1 MNAVRKPTED
11 KTPASPEAEKPAK
24 AGISPV
30 SEGDIAHPTASP
42 VHALRARIE
51 AAFRPPSE
59 RAMLR
64 ITAMVM
70 VLALSSWLAVVM
82 LLSAGS

>member
-11 KTPASPEAEKPAK
+11 KDPAQSEATHPVTPGPAPL
-24 AGISPV
+24 ATS
-30 SEGDIAHPTASP
+30 DTAHPSASP

-59 RAMLR
+59 SAMLR
-64 ITAMVM
+64 ITAMVI

>member
-1 MNAVRKPTED
+1 MNAVRKPNEENN
-11 KTPASPEAEKPAK
+11 PAKPEAKQPVE
-24 AGISPV
+24 AGPSPQV
-30 SEGDIAHPTASP
+30 TSDTARPSASP

-59 RAMLR
+59 SAMLR